1 MDKESKI
8 SNDTIAKETKLMETK
23 LLYNNNKNTR
33 FDYNAQLGSS
43 EILENSVRPEEY
55 VFFR

>member
-8 SNDTIAKETKLMETK
+8 SNDTIAKERKLMENSRITIIRI
-23 LLYNNNKNTR
+23 LDLT
-33 FDYNAQLGSS
+33 QLGSS
-43 EILENSVRPEEY
+43 EILENSVRLEEY